1 MRVQL
6 VFEMTKIPVAYR
18 LGTLSIIKE
27 MIRNGSEDYYDSLFS
42 KAKRKM
48 KPFSYSTFIPNLA
61 IEGEVIRG
69 TELHLNISSPHYEF
83 IMFLVNG
90 AQKERTYFIK
100 GAEVTLKK
108 KRLLPDVRISER
120 NIIFKTLSPILIET
134 KDGKPVLATDDEF
147 KREFQYVAHL
157 IITEVFGRE
166 PKQPIKVTQTMM
178 TKQIMK
184 ENLHQKQSSALYLTA
199 NKGLLQLQ
207 GDPEDLQCLYDAG
220 VSMRRSL
227 GLGLLDVVE
236 EVG

>member
-1 MRVQL
+1 MRVQM
-6 VFEMTKIPVAYR
+6 VFEMMQIPVAYR

-27 MIRNGSEDYYDSLFS
+27 MIRNGSEDYYDRLFN

-48 KPFSYSTFIPNLA
+48 KPFSYSTFIPNLV
-61 IEGEVIRG
+61 IEGEIIRG
-69 TELHLNISSPHYEF
+69 TELHLNISSPNYEF

-90 AQKERTYFIK
+90 AQKGRNYFIRE
-100 GAEVTLKK
+100 AELTLKK
-108 KRLLPDVRISER
+108 KRLLPENRISKT
-120 NIIFKTLSPILIET
+120 NVIFKTLSPILIET
-134 KDGKPVLATDDEF
+134 KKGKPVLATDDEF
-147 KREFQYVAHL
+147 KKEFQYVANL
-157 IITEVFGRE
+157 VITEVFGRA
-166 PKQPIKVTQTMM
+166 PKQSIEVVQTMM

-184 ENLHQKQSSALYLTA
+184 ENLHQKQNSALYLTA

-227 GLGLLDVVE
+227 GLGLLDIVE